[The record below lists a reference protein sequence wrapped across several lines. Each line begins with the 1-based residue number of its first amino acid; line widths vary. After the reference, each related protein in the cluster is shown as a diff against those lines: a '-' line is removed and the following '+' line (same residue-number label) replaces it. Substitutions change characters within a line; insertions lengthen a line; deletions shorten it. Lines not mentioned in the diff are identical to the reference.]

1 MKTENLI
8 SKTIFI
14 DVMLPLALP
23 RPYTYKLTQEQAE
36 LIDIGFRVAVP
47 FGKQKIYTG
56 LITNIHEVSPQTYEP
71 KSIVMILDEAP
82 IITTIQLKFWEW
94 MSEYYMSTQGEIMR
108 ACLPAALLIESKT
121 MLVKCD
127 ATDDQLIA
135 LSDTQY
141 LIYEALQKQSLTLDI
156 IL

>member
-47 FGKQKIYTG
+47 FGKQKIYT
-56 LITNIHEVSPQTYEP
+56 V
-71 KSIVMILDEAP
+71 
-82 IITTIQLKFWEW
+82 
-94 MSEYYMSTQGEIMR
+94 
-108 ACLPAALLIESKT
+108 
-121 MLVKCD
+121 
-127 ATDDQLIA
+127 
-135 LSDTQY
+135 
-141 LIYEALQKQSLTLDI
+141 
-156 IL
+156 